1 MIIHEF
7 MIDLIQIEAIHFLA
21 INLNDGIFDSIFSC
35 FILLSIENT
44 NKGIKEGIIK
54 MPIIMTSPIL
64 TPAFLKISLT
74 ISG

>member
-1 MIIHEF
+1 
-7 MIDLIQIEAIHFLA
+7 MIDLIQIEAIHFLP
-21 INLNDGIFDSIFSC
+21 SIRTMAYLIASSVVSFS
-35 FILLSIENT
+35 FSIENT
-44 NKGIKEGIIK
+44 NKGIKEVIIK